1 MTTTRRQLAN
11 ITAVEA
17 RQCLE
22 AIGAIVGTP
31 LYDMKVG
38 RPRLWL
44 WPKTEWPERLGIS
57 RQAAKNWLLLSKP
70 WHSPLIPWLR
80 VGARL
85 AVHLDL
91 AAWPGQSLF
100 QRIAELFLQ
109 RSIIL
114 PPAPP
119 SVREIAE
126 MVYPGNPRKA
136 LLRLAGGLSIATST
150 LRCHTVG
157 VRRPGMAMAM
167 IMRTL
172 AVLADDLKM
181 SHRPPGILIAE
192 AISDEITKQKA

>member
-1 MTTTRRQLAN
+1 MTTSRAQLAT
-11 ITAVEA
+11 ITAFEA
-17 RQCLE
+17 RQCLKG
-22 AIGAIVGTP
+22 IGALLGSP
-31 LYDMKVG
+31 LNDMHVG

-44 WPKTEWPERLGIS
+44 WPENEWPERLGIS

-80 VGARL
+80 VGARH

-91 AAWPGQSLF
+91 AEWPGQSLF

-119 SVREIAE
+119 VREIAE
-126 MVYPGNPRKA
+126 MVYPGNSRRA
-136 LLRLAGGLSIATST
+136 LLRLAAGLSIAAST
-150 LRCHTVG
+150 LRCHAVG

-181 SHRPPGILIAE
+181 SHRPSGILIAE
-192 AISDEITKQKA
+192 AISHEITRQKT